1 MLDSDC
7 KNHNLHD
14 HVYNN
19 PKDPRFSMTLCHCLI
34 KEKQFKHY

>member
-14 HVYNN
+14 HVCH
-19 PKDPRFSMTLCHCLI
+19 PKDPRFSMTLCHYLI